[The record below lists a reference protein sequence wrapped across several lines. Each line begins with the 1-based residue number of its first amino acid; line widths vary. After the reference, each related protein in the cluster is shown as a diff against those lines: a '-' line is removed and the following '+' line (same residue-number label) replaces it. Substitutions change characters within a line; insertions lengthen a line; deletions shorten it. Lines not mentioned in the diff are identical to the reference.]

1 MKPKNRNILVAL
13 GGALLVGAVGSEP
26 HWFASLWRGAPQT
39 TLTISGNIEAH
50 ESVLSFKQVQSR
62 IVELPFDE
70 GQWVHQGD
78 LIARLDDADYRQKVE
93 VARATSDQSQQQYSL
108 ALANLEAAKKAVQSD
123 QADLNEKTVDYR
135 RAQALFE
142 SRVISTQV
150 RDLAETAFR
159 QSEAVWMRDKALTVA
174 ARRNVEATLAAVRSA
189 AENLKLNEIILGYT
203 ILRAPFGGVM
213 LTRQAEIGE
222 VMLPGTPVATLADID
237 HVWVRAYINE
247 TDIGRVRFGQS
258 VTVTTDTYP
267 GKRYAGRI
275 SAIAS
280 KAEFTP
286 KSVETHAERVT
297 LVYRIKID
305 VYNPT
310 HELVPGMPVDAE
322 IALGPS
328 KSVAPATS
336 QSAN

>member
-1 MKPKNRNILVAL
+1 MKRRTRNILAAL
-13 GGALLVGAVGSEP
+13 GGALLLGVTGSESN
-26 HWFASLWRGAPQT
+26 WLAGLWKRAPQPN
-39 TLTISGNIEAH
+39 LTISGNIEAH
-50 ESVLSFKQVQSR
+50 ESVLSFKQVQSH

-93 VARATSDQSQQQYSL
+93 VARAAVEQSEQQYKL
-108 ALANLEAAKKAVQSD
+108 ALANLEAARKAVQSD
-123 QADLNEKTVDYR
+123 QADLTQKTADYK
-135 RAQALFE
+135 RAQALYE
-142 SRVISTQV
+142 AHVTAIQV

-159 QSEAVWMRDKALTVA
+159 QSEALWLRDKALTVA
-174 ARRNVEATLAAVRSA
+174 AERNVEATLAAVRSA
-189 AENLKLNEIILGYT
+189 AENLKLSEIILGYT
-203 ILRAPFGGVM
+203 VLRAPFDGVM
-213 LTRQAEIGE
+213 LTRQAEVGE

-247 TDIGRVRFGQS
+247 TDIGRVRFGQP

-267 GKRYAGRI
+267 GKRYAGRV

-305 VYNPT
+305 VHNPT

-322 IALGPS
+322 IAVNAPKSIALDPS
-328 KSVAPATS
+328 KVP
-336 QSAN
+336 

>member
-1 MKPKNRNILVAL
+1 MKPRTRNILLALVAAFLL
-13 GGALLVGAVGSEP
+13 GVTGTESNWLVG
-26 HWFASLWRGAPQT
+26 LWKGAPQAS
-39 TLTISGNIEAH
+39 LTISGNIEAH

-70 GQWVHQGD
+70 GQWVHRGD
-78 LIARLDDADYRQKVE
+78 LIARLDDSDYRQNVE
-93 VARATSDQSQQQYSL
+93 VARASADQSRQQYSL
-108 ALANLEAAKKAVQSD
+108 ALANLEAAKRAVQSD
-123 QADLNEKTVDYR
+123 QADLNQKTVDYR
-135 RAQALFE
+135 RAQALHE
-142 SRVISTQV
+142 AKVASTQT
-150 RDLAETAFR
+150 RELAETAFR

-174 ARRNVEATLAAVRSA
+174 AERNVAAALAAVRSA
-189 AENLKLNEIILGYT
+189 AENLKLSEIILGYT
-203 ILRAPFGGVM
+203 VLRAPFDGVM
-213 LTRQAEIGE
+213 LTRQAEVGE

-247 TDIGRVRFGQS
+247 TDIGRVRFGQPA
-258 VTVTTDTYP
+258 TVITDADP
-267 GKRYAGRI
+267 ARRYAGRI

-305 VYNPT
+305 VYNPA

-322 IALGPS
+322 IALVPS
-328 KSVAPATS
+328 KSIAVAPS
-336 QSAN
+336 RSHE

>member
-1 MKPKNRNILVAL
+1 MKPRTRNILVAV
-13 GGALLVGAVGSEP
+13 GAALLFAVAGFDSD
-26 HWFASLWRGAPQT
+26 WFASLWKGAPQAS
-39 TLTISGNIEAH
+39 LMISGNIEAH

-62 IVELPFDE
+62 IVALPFDE
-70 GQWVHQGD
+70 GQWVHKGD
-78 LIARLDDADYRQKVE
+78 LIARLDDADYRQNVE
-93 VARATSDQSQQQYSL
+93 VARATAEQSQQQYSL
-108 ALANLEAAKKAVQSD
+108 ALANLEAARKAVQSD
-123 QADLNEKTVDYR
+123 QADLNEKRVDYK
-135 RAQALFE
+135 RAQALYE
-142 SRVISTQV
+142 SKVISTQV

-159 QSEAVWMRDKALTVA
+159 QSEAVWMRDKALAVA
-174 ARRNVEATLAAVRSA
+174 AERNVEATLAAARSA
-189 AENLKLNEIILGYT
+189 AENLKLSEIILGYT
-203 ILRAPFGGVM
+203 VLRAPFDGVM
-213 LTRQAEIGE
+213 LTRQAEVGE

-247 TDIGRVRFGQS
+247 TDIGRVRFGQP

-322 IALGPS
+322 IALGLS
-328 KSVAPATS
+328 KSTALGPS
-336 QSAN
+336 RSHE

>member
-1 MKPKNRNILVAL
+1 MTPTIVRKWKSRVRLRTR
-13 GGALLVGAVGSEP
+13 
-26 HWFASLWRGAPQT
+26 ASSNTASRLQTWRPQ
-39 TLTISGNIEAH
+39 
-50 ESVLSFKQVQSR
+50 
-62 IVELPFDE
+62 
-70 GQWVHQGD
+70 
-78 LIARLDDADYRQKVE
+78 
-93 VARATSDQSQQQYSL
+93 
-108 ALANLEAAKKAVQSD
+108 KKAVQSD

-203 ILRAPFGGVM
+203 ILRTPFGGVM